1 MNSMHW
7 HKQFARALTAPD
19 LPLPDGIIRHD
30 GCPDLKRFNVY
41 RNNHVMSLISNLKD
55 GFPLVLAI
63 VGDDFFS
70 YMARLF
76 VEKFPPKSPVMV
88 FYGEPFPA
96 FIRGF
101 EGAEELPYL
110 GDVAELDYLQR
121 LSLHAADIPFLDP
134 DNLPC
139 EAPELFSAQLD
150 FHPSVQFLESEYPVF
165 DIWYANQGHLDHEI
179 RDQAQ
184 HIVLLRHNGQ
194 VTLILVS
201 EPCMSFL
208 KMLSQGLR
216 LQSAV
221 NKQNAIPSDT
231 LMEWIKVSLTMVTTL
246 RFPEE
251 FPTKRS

>member
-7 HKQFARALTAPD
+7 HKHFARALTAPD

-70 YMARLF
+70 YMAQLF
-76 VEKFPPKSPVMV
+76 VEKFPPKSPVMI
-88 FYGEPFPA
+88 FYGEPFAA
-96 FIRGF
+96 FIRTF
-101 EGAEELPYL
+101 EAVEELPYL
-110 GDVAELDYLQR
+110 GDVAELEYLQR
-121 LSLHAADIPFLDP
+121 PSLHAADIPFLDP
-134 DNLPC
+134 DNLPY
-139 EAPELFSAQLD
+139 EAQELLAAKLD
-150 FHPSVQFLESEYPVF
+150 FHPSVQFLDSEYPIF

-184 HIVLLRHNGQ
+184 HIVLVRHDAQ

-201 EPCMSFL
+201 EHCMRFL
-208 KMLSQGLR
+208 KMLDQGLS
-216 LQSAV
+216 LQSAI
-221 NKQNAIPSDT
+221 NRQSAISANT
-231 LMEWIKVSLTMVTTL
+231 LMEWVKLTLTMVTSIQL
-246 RFPEE
+246 PE
-251 FPTKRS
+251 KRS